1 MLDLRC
7 STFDVLPS
15 SHRDHSR
22 FSALTLQRLNAPLI
36 LPAVSI
42 SFQIRPL
49 PAQSQFC
56 PVFSPASP
64 PGSIQPFFPAW
75 PLSLGPVQ
83 VTALLALR
91 PSPSAHYLAVR
102 DFDPGYSISTDCPAT
117 FDTAENSTSHVLHPS
132 PPPKQ
137 F

>member
-22 FSALTLQRLNAPLI
+22 FNVSTLQRLNAPLI

-64 PGSIQPFFPAW
+64 PGSIQLFFPALALLREPAQATA
-75 PLSLGPVQ
+75 PLPVQ
-83 VTALLALR
+83 

-102 DFDPGYSISTDCPAT
+102 DFDPDYSISTDCPAT
-117 FDTAENSTSHVLHPS
+117 FDTAENSTSHVLRPS
-132 PPPKQ
+132 PPPK
-137 F
+137 